1 MNVDHKCTNCG
12 SNNIRVRTSE
22 KIGLLLIDTT
32 AYCNNCG
39 TELKVQS
46 QIVRVRTPVYNE
58 RPEALRINKPLLQ
71 VDNSTPDMFDGVV
84 GEDK

>member
-1 MNVDHKCTNCG
+1 MNVDHKCANCG

-22 KIGLLLIDTT
+22 KIGLLSIDVL

-46 QIVRVRTPVYNE
+46 QITRVRTPIYND
-58 RPEALRINKPLLQ
+58 RPEALSANKPLNQ
-71 VDNSTPDMFDGVV
+71 ID
-84 GEDK
+84 ERQQEIEI

>member
-22 KIGLLLIDTT
+22 KIGLLVVEVI

-46 QIVRVRTPVYNE
+46 QVVRVRTPSYTE
-58 RPEALRINKPLLQ
+58 RPEALRANKVLNQ
-71 VDNSTPDMFDGVV
+71 IDSRQIEIETDN
-84 GEDK
+84 

>member
-22 KIGLLLIDTT
+22 KIGLLVIDVI

-39 TELKVQS
+39 TELKVTS
-46 QIVRVRTPVYNE
+46 QITRVRTPTYHE
-58 RPEALRINKPLLQ
+58 RPEALRVSKPLKQIDERQLEIAT
-71 VDNSTPDMFDGVV
+71 D
-84 GEDK
+84 

>member
-22 KIGLLLIDTT
+22 KIGLLVIDVI

-39 TELKVQS
+39 TELKVTS
-46 QIVRVRTPVYNE
+46 QITRVRTPTYNE
-58 RPEALRINKPLLQ
+58 RPEALRVSKPLKQIDERQLEIAT
-71 VDNSTPDMFDGVV
+71 D
-84 GEDK
+84 

>member
-22 KIGLLLIDTT
+22 KIGLLVIDAL

-39 TELKVQS
+39 TELRVTS
-46 QIVRVRTPVYNE
+46 QITRVRTPTYNE
-58 RPEALRINKPLLQ
+58 RPEALMANKPLKQIDVRQLEIAT
-71 VDNSTPDMFDGVV
+71 D
-84 GEDK
+84 

>member
-1 MNVDHKCTNCG
+1 MNVDHKCANCG

-22 KIGLLLIDTT
+22 KIGLLSIDVL

-46 QIVRVRTPVYNE
+46 QVVRVRTPSYTE
-58 RPEALRINKPLLQ
+58 RPEALRANKVLNQ
-71 VDNSTPDMFDGVV
+71 IDSRQIEIETDN
-84 GEDK
+84 

>member
-22 KIGLLLIDTT
+22 KIGLLVVEVI

-39 TELKVQS
+39 TELKAQS
-46 QIVRVRTPVYNE
+46 QIVRVRTPSYTE
-58 RPEALRINKPLLQ
+58 RPEALRVNKVLNQ
-71 VDNSTPDMFDGVV
+71 IDSRQIEIETDN
-84 GEDK
+84 

>member
-22 KIGLLLIDTT
+22 KIGLLVIDVI

-39 TELKVQS
+39 TELKVTS
-46 QIVRVRTPVYNE
+46 QITRVRTPTYNE
-58 RPEALRINKPLLQ
+58 RPEALMANKLLKLIDDRQ
-71 VDNSTPDMFDGVV
+71 LEIATD
-84 GEDK
+84 

>member
-22 KIGLLLIDTT
+22 KIGLLVIDVI

-39 TELKVQS
+39 TELKVTS
-46 QIVRVRTPVYNE
+46 QITRVRTPTYNE
-58 RPEALRINKPLLQ
+58 RPEALRVNKPLKQIDERQLEIAT
-71 VDNSTPDMFDGVV
+71 D
-84 GEDK
+84 